1 MKERNETDGYAP
13 AFTHYMGGDGFT
25 GPDARALEPD
35 APLGRELSIVDNIA
49 KNNEDAMMSMDA

>member
-1 MKERNETDGYAP
+1 MKERNETV
-13 AFTHYMGGDGFT
+13 GDGFT

-49 KNNEDAMMSMDA
+49 KNNENAMMSMDA